1 MARPGS
7 LKAAA
12 KPTTPAWYNGDVDG
26 NGMIGLLVYRQAF
39 SFDNHLLRT
48 FNFALQMLRT

>member
-26 NGMIGLLVYRQAF
+26 NGMIGLLVHGRP
-39 SFDNHLLRT
+39 SHLIPIC
-48 FNFALQMLRT
+48 